1 MFVACAFGDAS
12 VDYGSGVGIFVFHMH
27 GGNFCDYV
35 VVVVVAAA
43 QLKFKFSLFPT
54 KNKKQKEMRNTNNIR
69 KGFRLNKQP
78 ESWLVY
84 SQAYSHPHGPPLSN
98 KMGIYCTILYI
109 HDSNYRH
116 KIKGAMPQIYISII
130 YLQFPYQFDSIPV
143 PIPIS
148 ISIPIPNSIS
158 IHFAGLSFTFP
169 ISWISFVFISF

>member
-1 MFVACAFGDAS
+1 
-12 VDYGSGVGIFVFHMH
+12 
-27 GGNFCDYV
+27 
-35 VVVVVAAA
+35 
-43 QLKFKFSLFPT
+43 
-54 KNKKQKEMRNTNNIR
+54 MRNTNNIR

-78 ESWLVY
+78 ESWVVY
-84 SQAYSHPHGPPLSN
+84 SQAYCRPTDRPTDRPHPHGPPLSN

-130 YLQFPYQFDSIPV
+130 YLQFQYQFDSIPV
-143 PIPIS
+143 PIPIFIP
-148 ISIPIPNSIS
+148 ISIPNSIS